1 MKNVQR
7 VSSAFPKYLP
17 QFNIFN
23 LSANVMSIDKWSF
36 PKETYLSFSR
46 VYNVFTHTH
55 KHDSLIVNCETS
67 KTYSKLVLETI
78 EYNLNF
84 LRTQYIHCEG
94 QVMSDFHDMIYIH
107 SIHCISDKRNMLQCR
122 LIYESLIGCKILLD
136 TPQGWK

>member
-1 MKNVQR
+1 MDWIYTLCHVYCLRRCFEKCSKSFVCFSKIFASNQY
-7 VSSAFPKYLP
+7 F
-17 QFNIFN
+17 QFECKCYVHMQ
-23 LSANVMSIDKWSF
+23 LSGLF

-55 KHDSLIVNCETS
+55 KHDSLIVNCKTS

-122 LIYESLIGCKILLD
+122 LI
-136 TPQGWK
+136 